1 MLLFL
6 IKDGGDQLV
15 LPLGF
20 WFSSTHYDD
29 LPVPGPLSIL
39 QTRTSSPP
47 LCQDDPRAL
56 RHSTEKGTLKALRKK
71 CLALCQNH
79 TMFVEKKFLPKE
91 KLRCYEPPHL

>member
-1 MLLFL
+1 MPFFL

-20 WFSSTHYDD
+20 WFSITHYDD

-56 RHSTEKGTLKALRKK
+56 RHSAGKGTLKAVRKK
-71 CLALCQNH
+71 RLALCQDL
-79 TMFVEKKFLPKE
+79 TVFVEKKI
-91 KLRCYEPPHL
+91 PP

>member
-6 IKDGGDQLV
+6 IKDSGDQLV

-20 WFSSTHYDD
+20 WFSITHYDD
-29 LPVPGPLSIL
+29 LPVSGPLSIL

-56 RHSTEKGTLKALRKK
+56 RHSTEKGTLKAVRKK
-71 CLALCQNH
+71 RLALGQNLI
-79 TMFVEKKFLPKE
+79 MFVEKKI
-91 KLRCYEPPHL
+91 PP